1 MRDLDELTIGMVFDI
16 FTEKINDE
24 ADYEREATQADFDNF

>member
-16 FTEKINDE
+16 LTEKLNDDAE
-24 ADYEREATQADFDNF
+24 YEREATQEDFDKF